1 MSFLENARLQTV
13 LDRDDIEPGE
23 GILVPVSAL
32 KESQTLALSRDVT
45 TDKRFT
51 KVYHDSTTQSSPNKP
66 VFPFSSTFR
75 KLWGT
80 SSMGGETEMTP
91 VVDKSKVCMRYAGSI
106 GGQFV
111 EV

>member
-51 KVYHDSTTQSSPNKP
+51 KVYHDSTNKP